1 MEKIKDI
8 LILLLYFAYVIAR
21 SVYRLLKIPFLVVHD
36 VFERIRDAIK
46 LRKKVRTENRNVEHR
61 PQREIS
67 AHNDLNKERE
77 DMKPVAED
85 KQTDMPVVTHEMLY
99 PQIDTDCSWDK
110 VWDVHEFIQNLSE
123 LNLEMHIGKEK
134 TTDFDFEVRKARVA
148 SALSAFVGITFDD
161 ALERLTYFGMI
172 NFFDDEV
179 SNERAD
185 KIKSAL
191 KSPSMN
197 SSLHYRI
204 DNMKI
209 DQDSCTDLL
218 HDLVCS
224 RYSMAHAVS
233 RNMLEG
239 TTAMYIVRHKIE
251 AVYSPL
257 LQAVLD
263 EIDSLLVLLLGDAF
277 GKSFTEKELIENYHY
292 PTVTDRK
299 LRDWCFEN
307 Y

>member
-1 MEKIKDI
+1 
-8 LILLLYFAYVIAR
+8 
-21 SVYRLLKIPFLVVHD
+21 
-36 VFERIRDAIK
+36 
-46 LRKKVRTENRNVEHR
+46 
-61 PQREIS
+61 
-67 AHNDLNKERE
+67 
-77 DMKPVAED
+77 MKPVAED
-85 KQTDMPVVTHEMLY
+85 KRTDMPVVTREMLY
-99 PQIDTDCSWDK
+99 PKTDADCSWDK

-123 LNLEMHIGKEK
+123 LNLEMHLGKEK

-148 SALSAFVGITFDD
+148 SALSAFVGISFDD

-179 SNERAD
+179 NNERAD
-185 KIKSAL
+185 KIRSAL

-218 HDLVCS
+218 HDLACS
-224 RYSMAHAVS
+224 RYSMAHAVT

-239 TTAMYIVRHKIE
+239 TTAMYIVRYKIE